1 MSFFELLEAR
11 VAACDS
17 LLCIGLDPHV
27 GQLKRADGG
36 TPTAQDARDFCLRII
51 NESHPYAA
59 AFKPNSAFFEC
70 FGAEGFAALS
80 EVISA
85 VPSDIPVI
93 LDVKRGDIETTAQA
107 YASAAYDIF
116 KVGSVTIAPYMGWD
130 SVSPFITGKYEG
142 KGVFVLCKTSNKSS
156 VSEVELYKSF
166 VSIIS
171 FLLDQ
176 ASLSF
181 AYVFLHL

>member
-11 VAACDS
+11 VTACNS

-27 GQLKRADGG
+27 GQLKRQDGG
-36 TPTAQDARDFCLRII
+36 APTAADARDFCLRII
-51 NESHPYAA
+51 RESHPYAA

-70 FGAEGFAALS
+70 FGADGFAALN
-80 EVISA
+80 EVIA
-85 VPSDIPVI
+85 AIPQDIPIV

-130 SVSPFITGKYEG
+130 SVSPFVTGKFAG
-142 KGVFVLCKTSNKSS
+142 KGAFVLCKTSNKSS
-156 VSEVELYKSF
+156 VSELSAPGSNHSLCIMPSF
-166 VSIIS
+166 FVRRG
-171 FLLDQ
+171 
-176 ASLSF
+176 
-181 AYVFLHL
+181 